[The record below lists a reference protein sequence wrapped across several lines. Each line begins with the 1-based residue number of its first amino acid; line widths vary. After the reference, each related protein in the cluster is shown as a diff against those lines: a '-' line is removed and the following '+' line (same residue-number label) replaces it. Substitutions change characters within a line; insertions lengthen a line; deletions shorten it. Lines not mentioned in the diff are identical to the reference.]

1 MPKARSFA
9 AGCAPWIRFQ
19 AVPIGVLAMGVLTG
33 LDDRLIGPS
42 QHLDTLANSVHNG
55 HKLADQKDVC
65 HNEID
70 VTVQIR
76 VL

>member
-1 MPKARSFA
+1 M
-9 AGCAPWIRFQ
+9 
-19 AVPIGVLAMGVLTG
+19 LAMGVLTG

-55 HKLADQKDVC
+55 HKLADQKDAC